1 MIVAVPRERK
11 PGEKRVALVP
21 DGVSRLTKLG
31 LQIRI
36 EKDAGREAG
45 YLDEAYVA
53 AGAEIAPDAATTL
66 AGSQI
71 VLRVQRPDA
80 CEIEGIPSGAVVIG
94 FLSPLGDPHY
104 VEALAAH
111 NVTGIAIELIP
122 RTTRAQ
128 AMDAMSSQ
136 SSIAGYKA
144 VLVAACE
151 LPRLFPMM
159 TTAAGT
165 VPPAKVLIL
174 GAGVAGLQAI
184 ATARR
189 LGAVVSAYDTR
200 PVVKEQVKSLGAE
213 FVEIDLGISG
223 DGTGGYA
230 RQLTPEELALQ
241 QKLLGD
247 HMASK
252 DVIITTALVPGRKAP
267 LLIPGDVVRRMKP
280 GSVIVDLAAETGG
293 NCELTVKDQIAQVD
307 GVTIVGLTNM
317 SATAPFH
324 ASQLYARN
332 LVSLLGLLVTKEG
345 ALNMDFNDDII
356 SAATIT
362 VGGEI
367 RHKGTRAALGLPEEG
382 DAK

>member
-1 MIVAVPRERK
+1 VV
-11 PGEKRVALVP
+11 
-21 DGVSRLTKLG
+21 
-31 LQIRI
+31 
-36 EKDAGREAG
+36 
-45 YLDEAYVA
+45 
-53 AGAEIAPDAATTL
+53 
-66 AGSQI
+66 
-71 VLRVQRPDA
+71 RVQRPDA
-80 CEIEGIPSGAVVIG
+80 GEMDAIPSDAIVVG
-94 FLSPLGDPHY
+94 FLSPLGDPNY
-104 VEALAAH
+104 VKSLADH
-111 NVTGIAIELIP
+111 KLTGIAMELIP

-144 VLVAACE
+144 VLIAACE

-213 FVEIDLGISG
+213 FVEIDLGVSG

-267 LLIPGDVVRRMKP
+267 LLIPCEVVRRMKP

-293 NCELTVKDQIAQVD
+293 NCELTVKDEIAKVG
-307 GVTIVGLTNM
+307 GVTIVGLTNL

-332 LVSLLGLLVTKEG
+332 IVSLLSLLVTKEG
-345 ALNMDFNDDII
+345 ALNMDFSDDII

-362 VGGEI
+362 FAGDI
-367 RHKGTRAALGLPEEG
+367 RHQGTRQALGLPEEG
-382 DAK
+382 AAK